1 VVGSN
6 FRAWEFTGIT
16 CDVSPF
22 TEEYEAMKDV
32 PIVTAATAWTNDD
45 TDEAFILIFHQVL
58 WYGKKMANG
67 LLNTNQI

>member
-6 FRAWEFTGIT
+6 FCAWEFTGIA

-45 TDEAFILIFHQVL
+45 TGETFILIFHQVL
-58 WYGKKMANG
+58 WYGQKMANS
-67 LLNTNQI
+67 LLNPNQI